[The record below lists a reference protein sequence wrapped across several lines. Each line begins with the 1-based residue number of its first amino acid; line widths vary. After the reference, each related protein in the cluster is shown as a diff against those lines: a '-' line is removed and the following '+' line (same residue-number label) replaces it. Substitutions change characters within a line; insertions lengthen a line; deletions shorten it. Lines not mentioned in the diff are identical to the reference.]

1 MSFFVHSLAT
11 FWRQNFSQ
19 NLGLTILTRLEAGH
33 RPEVHIRRFPS
44 PGDKDVV
51 SSMYYY
57 RGARILS
64 SGPDDVHTAS
74 TSRPY
79 PHLQSNVIFLKAKEI
94 RFDLFSV
101 NVLCI

>member
-1 MSFFVHSLAT
+1 M
-11 FWRQNFSQ
+11 
-19 NLGLTILTRLEAGH
+19 TRLEAGH
-33 RPEVHIRRFPS
+33 PPEVHIHCFPS
-44 PGDKDVV
+44 AGVKDVV

-57 RGARILS
+57 MGARTLN

-101 NVLCI
+101 NVLGI